1 MVAWGQALLDL
12 LHSPLN
18 VFVFFFHFTMFFGF
32 PTSEPGSRLV
42 EWSRVTNKTYKNI
55 LETQFTFLCVTNV
68 KGTILSSKETKLPV
82 PSITESVDSLFET
95 KYVIFRYLFIIVYYY
110 LFYSTEG

>member
-55 LETQFTFLCVTNV
+55 LETQFTLLCVTHV
-68 KGTILSSKETKLPV
+68 KGTILDRK
-82 PSITESVDSLFET
+82 SV
-95 KYVIFRYLFIIVYYY
+95 V
-110 LFYSTEG
+110 

>member
-1 MVAWGQALLDL
+1 
-12 LHSPLN
+12 
-18 VFVFFFHFTMFFGF
+18 MFFGF
-32 PTSEPGSRLV
+32 PTAEPGPRLV

-55 LETQFTFLCVTNV
+55 LETQFTLLCVTNV

-82 PSITESVDSLFET
+82 LSITESVDSLFET

-110 LFYSTEG
+110 LFYSAEG